1 MKSFGTFEAKTQFS
15 RILNLVEDGEEVEIT
30 RHGRPVAK
38 VVPIKRRRPTREE
51 LERIAAE
58 LDAFREAHPLGDL
71 TIKELIEEG
80 RRY

>member
-38 VVPIKRRRPTREE
+38 VVPVKRRRPTREE
-51 LERIAAE
+51 LEKIAAE
-58 LDAFREAHPLGDL
+58 LDAFREAHPLGGV

>member
-1 MKSFGTFEAKTQFS
+1 MKSFGTFEAKTHFS

-38 VVPIKRRRPTREE
+38 VVPVKRRRPTREK
-51 LERIAAE
+51 LERIATE
-58 LDAFREAHPLGDL
+58 LDAFRESHPLGDL